1 MKSLEEQKQK
11 VETKLQQLQ
20 NREKILL
27 NKKTDAERKTR
38 TRRLIEHGAILES
51 IFPNIIHMSGEE
63 VKMFLSDI
71 SHLHEVEKMT
81 QTHSMP
87 EV

>member
-27 NKKTDAERKTR
+27 NKKTDAERKAR

-51 IFPNIIHMSGEE
+51 IFPFIIHMSGEE

-71 SHLHEVEKMT
+71 SYSPEVKKMA
-81 QTHSMP
+81 QTHSKP